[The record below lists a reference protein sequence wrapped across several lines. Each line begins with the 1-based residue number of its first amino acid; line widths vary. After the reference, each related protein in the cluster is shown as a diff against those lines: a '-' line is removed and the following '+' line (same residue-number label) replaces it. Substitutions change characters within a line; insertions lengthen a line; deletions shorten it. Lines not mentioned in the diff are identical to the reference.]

1 MALPPYLLL
10 WDIDGTLLKTKGAG
24 MRAMATVADRLF
36 GEGFQWEGVIPAG
49 SLDPIIFA
57 EAAAL
62 NRLEDPDGAHA
73 QFEAHYIRELEKE
86 LQANLDKVEVMAGIF
101 EVLEYLRNRS
111 LADRDVTLGLL
122 TGNYT
127 KAVPIKLNAASIDT
141 SWFEITAFGDEA
153 PSRPDLVALAMRKY
167 ATHHGFAASP
177 QRVIVIG
184 DTAKD
189 VHCAKAHGCVAVAV
203 SNGGFS
209 MEELRDAGADV
220 VVENLADPTPLLRLL
235 VRG

>member
-1 MALPPYLLL
+1 MNPPPYLLL
-10 WDIDGTLLKTKGAG
+10 WDIDGTLMRSKGAG

-62 NRLEDPDGAHA
+62 NQLPDADAAHA
-73 QFEAHYIRELEKE
+73 QFEDHYVSELEKE
-86 LQANLDKVEVMAGIF
+86 LQTNLHHVEVMAGVF

-111 LADRDVTLGLL
+111 LASRDITLGLL

-127 KAVPIKLNAASIDT
+127 RAVPVKLNAAGIDT
-141 SWFEITAFGDEA
+141 TWFEITAFGDEA
-153 PSRPDLVALAMRKY
+153 PTRPDLVALAMRKY
-167 ATHHGFAASP
+167 ETHHGFAPSP
-177 QRVIVIG
+177 DRVVVIG

-189 VHCAKAHGCVAVAV
+189 VHCAKTHGCVAFAV

-209 MEELRDAGADV
+209 IEELEQAGADV
-220 VVENLADPTPLLRLL
+220 VVADLSDPTPLLRLL
-235 VRG
+235 G